1 VDTIIYWIAAAWN
14 QVNESVIL
22 NSVKAAGF
30 GDETE
35 WHIYKHD
42 VYGAAF
48 RNACLSRELLETDD
62 TELLETDDTELLT
75 ENDAEE
81 EENVILQ
88 D

>member
-1 VDTIIYWIAAAWN
+1 VDTIINWVAAAWN

-42 VYGAAF
+42 VSGAAF
-48 RNACLSRELLETDD
+48 RNTWLSRELLETDD
-62 TELLETDDTELLT
+62 TELLN
-75 ENDAEE
+75 ENDVEE
-81 EENVILQ
+81 DENVVLQ